1 MSNLEI
7 NEVQSASIRHVARQ
21 FKWTVDTLYSQS
33 WSTDGPASLVVNG
46 ALSIELYLKSFNAQM
61 VFKGEYEIEP
71 GVVGYEDVVT
81 EVLSKVHQP
90 SELYEALPK
99 DTRDWLVHQFSKERP
114 AYDLGHWFRQFDGV
128 FVTWRYLYE
137 GNASR
142 VPVTDL
148 LDLIA
153 FLERRSQE
161 IEANNGILPK
171 R

>member
-7 NEVQSASIRHVARQ
+7 NEVQSSSVRHVARQ

-33 WSTDGPASLVVNG
+33 WSAEGPASLIVNG

-81 EVLSKVHQP
+81 EVLSKGHQP
-90 SELYEALPK
+90 SELYRNLPK
-99 DTRDWLVHQFSKERP
+99 YTKDWLVHQFEKEHP
-114 AYDLGHWFRQFDGV
+114 GYDLGHWFSQFDGV
-128 FVTWRYLYE
+128 FINWRYLYE
-137 GNASR
+137 GNVSR

-161 IEANNGILPK
+161 IEENNGAIPK